1 MGDSTDL
8 ICFRVPM
15 KDRMPGN
22 RVISKLLNLSTRA
35 AVNLSNTKYD
45 VDKLKELMSL
55 YDALMEE

>member
-1 MGDSTDL
+1 
-8 ICFRVPM
+8 M

-22 RVISKLLNLSTRA
+22 RFISKLLNLSTRA
-35 AVNLSNTKYD
+35 AVDLSNTKYD